1 MRCVC
6 GIDSQSK
13 NVAAL
18 NQHRRTCNVFWQS
31 IYSEMKRIAIETYGQ
46 PAPISQRE
54 WNRLRSPDF
63 PSFEGLRKWAPP
75 WTEIQQAAGLGVS
88 SRGKGALALR
98 GETVLGVADSNN
110 AMDAIALT
118 IHPLTVSPE
127 TYLAQTSRVGLPI
140 CEETY
145 LRTGRMIVR

>member
-1 MRCVC
+1 
-6 GIDSQSK
+6 
-13 NVAAL
+13 
-18 NQHRRTCNVFWQS
+18 
-31 IYSEMKRIAIETYGQ
+31 MKRIAIETYGQ

-110 AMDAIALT
+110 AMDAIALS
-118 IHPLTVSPE
+118 IHPIAMTVES
-127 TYLAQTSRVGLPI
+127 YLAQTSRVGLPI

>member
-6 GIDSQSK
+6 GFDSQSK
-13 NVAAL
+13 SVAAL

-54 WNRLRSPDF
+54 WNRFRSSEF

-75 WTEIQQAAGLGVS
+75 WAEIQQAAGLGVS

-98 GETVLGVADSNN
+98 GEVVVGVDASNN
-110 AMDAIALT
+110 AMDAIALSIRPIT
-118 IHPLTVSPE
+118 MTAES
-127 TYLAQTSRVGLPI
+127 YLAQTWRVGLPI
-140 CEETY
+140 CEQTY
-145 LRTGRMIVR
+145 LETGRMFVR